1 MNNGIGSLQG
11 MSTCI
16 GLKHLPE
23 YRIPLHNYVSCTTVL
38 WNFTWMCKCHLLLEL
53 GRTRITPTVHQYATE
68 EGVHCNGVSNA

>member
-1 MNNGIGSLQG
+1 MKFKNSNHYIMNNGIGSLQG

-38 WNFTWMCKCHLLLEL
+38 
-53 GRTRITPTVHQYATE
+53 
-68 EGVHCNGVSNA
+68 